1 MDTKTDTVAEAM
13 MDNNMTAMC
22 PNDPG
27 SLFDAIAMHGRNKAA
42 LYCVLAQC
50 APTPCLQRTIAA
62 MAAGE
67 ANQTATLAAIAAA
80 YGMGAV
86 MPMPADPPIKHPFM
100 PPSFYAAGEKKE
112 E

>member
-1 MDTKTDTVAEAM
+1 MDTKTDAKAEAM
-13 MDNNMTAMC
+13 MDSNMADMC
-22 PNDPG
+22 PMDPG
-27 SLFDAIAMHGRNKAA
+27 SLLEAIAMQGQNKAA

-50 APTPCLQRTIAA
+50 APTPCLQRTIAM

-67 ANQTATLAAIAAA
+67 ANQAATLAAIAAA

-86 MPMPADPPIKHPFM
+86 MPMPADPPGQNPFM
-100 PPSFYAAGEKKE
+100 PPNFYAAGEKKE